1 MKAVSDVS
9 FYTKKFKESSE
20 ANTSVVGYQEVLK
33 HFWPHTGLVD
43 RQNCQTQRKIMNDDD
58 KY

>member
-1 MKAVSDVS
+1 MKAVSDTS

-33 HFWPHTGLVD
+33 HFWIHAGLVD
-43 RQNCQTQRKIMNDDD
+43 RQNCQLDLEKNNE
-58 KY
+58 